1 MMEFLSIVML
11 VFGILQIILFFKIW
25 GMTNDVSAIESKI
38 GLRQSVED
46 SLIRE
51 AQLFALS
58 GDVDNAKLKYQRA
71 FYLSVIELY
80 EQAIRECEDSED
92 VRSEYY
98 KNKYKTIVAYFE
110 GRMKKIGQELDK
122 ERFDSF
128 AKVDAVIS
136 KI

>member
-1 MMEFLSIVML
+1 MLEIVSIVVL
-11 VFGILQIILFFKIW
+11 VFGVLQIILFFKIW

-92 VRSEYY
+92 VRNEYY

-128 AKVDAVIS
+128 AKADAVIS